1 MSSTPLRIAIRE
13 EGGSVNAYLAP
24 TGSMQGAVLVSSLP
38 ANVARLP
45 GVWPAWQEFW
55 RTASAAIVRDVL
67 PDAKVLDVQFTTA
80 PEHEKA
86 GHA

>member
-1 MSSTPLRIAIRE
+1 MSATPLRIAIRE

-24 TGSMQGAVLVSSLP
+24 TASMQGAVLLSSLP
-38 ANVARLP
+38 VNVARLP
-45 GVWPAWQEFW
+45 GVWAAWQVFW
-55 RTASAAIVRDVL
+55 RTASAAIVCDVL
-67 PDAKVLDVQFTTA
+67 PGAKVLDVQVSNA